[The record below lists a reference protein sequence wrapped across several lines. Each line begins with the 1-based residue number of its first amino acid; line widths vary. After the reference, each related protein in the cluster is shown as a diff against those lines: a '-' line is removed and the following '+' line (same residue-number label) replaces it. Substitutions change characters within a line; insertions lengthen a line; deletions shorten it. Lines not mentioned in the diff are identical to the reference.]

1 MGPRTPSRC
10 TLPGRLTL
18 LLEALSTQSTPS
30 ATLLATLTSEAWS
43 DTPTVLLFP
52 LTPRRCTP
60 PRLPTP
66 PLAVP
71 STTLP
76 SLPSPT
82 LPATLTPTPTVL
94 SPPTLASLDSLPT
107 PTAPLSQSSPLMW
120 SPPGPSTLPHTVP
133 REPSSLLETIY

>member
-10 TLPGRLTL
+10 TLPRRLTL

-30 ATLLATLTSEAWS
+30 ATLLATLTSEAWL
-43 DTPTVLLFP
+43 DTPTVPLFP

-66 PLAVP
+66 P
-71 STTLP
+71 
-76 SLPSPT
+76 SLPLPT
-82 LPATLTPTPTVL
+82 LPATLTPTLTVL
-94 SPPTLASLDSLPT
+94 SPPTSASLDSSLT

-120 SPPGPSTLPHTVP
+120 SPPGPSTLPHTAP